1 MEPQIEVHGLVLPS
15 HLRDLITAQLSKIE
29 QRFGR
34 LTSFRIAV
42 RAPGLHHQMGENF
55 FVSIRAALP
64 GRPEID
70 VGKVR
75 GDDPRDSDLAFAVND
90 AFRRMKRQLQ
100 RQSTL
105 RVPSGHVH
113 RGSLEG
119 RILSLDPEKGCG
131 FIAAEDGREIYFNMR
146 SVLGNRFED
155 LLAGDRVAYH
165 EEKGEKGP
173 QASTV
178 KLLKRRSHA

>member
-15 HLRDLITAQLSKIE
+15 HLRDLITAQLSKIK

-55 FVSIRAALP
+55 SVSIRAALP

-70 VGKVR
+70 VGRIPGK
-75 GDDPRDSDLAFAVND
+75 DPRHSDLAFAVGD

-100 RQSTL
+100 RQSTI
-105 RVPSGHVH
+105 RGESGHVRH
-113 RGSLEG
+113 RALEG
-119 RILSLDPEKGCG
+119 QILSLDAGKGCG
-131 FIAAEDGREIYFNMR
+131 LIGAEDGREIYFHAH
-146 SVLGNRFED
+146 SLLGNGFED

-165 EEKGEKGP
+165 EEKGEKGL

>member
-1 MEPQIEVHGLVLPS
+1 MEPQIEVNGLVLPS
-15 HLRDLITAQLSKIE
+15 HARDLITAQLSKIE

-42 RAPGLHHQMGENF
+42 WAPGLHHQKGENF
-55 FVSIRAALP
+55 SVRIRAALP

-70 VGKVR
+70 VGR
-75 GDDPRDSDLAFAVND
+75 ICGRDPRQSDLAFAVND

-105 RVPSGHVH
+105 RAPSVREHH
-113 RGSLEG
+113 GSSEG
-119 RILSLDPEKGCG
+119 RILSLDPERGCG
-131 FIAAEDGREIYFNMR
+131 FIGAKDGSEIYFHAH
-146 SVLGNRFED
+146 SVLGHRIED
-155 LLAGDRVAYH
+155 LIVGDRVAYH

-178 KLLKRRSHA
+178 KLLKRRSGA